1 MRKISSRSN
10 VIKKAQA
17 LTPTSAADI
26 VYAIA
31 GGDKS
36 GAMTGALS
44 DLVKKNPTEFSKA
57 FSTLNAA
64 EKSVVT
70 DRMSALG
77 FRPAGTTMPISYRPG
92 TSTLT
97 RAAPTVSAPPVS
109 GPTTLPSGTSP
120 VIPPT
125 NTPTT
130 MPPGTPTVR
139 PPIRPTTMPP
149 GTPPVRPPIGPTT
162 MPPGTP
168 PVRPPIGQGAAGAGR
183 AGAALRG
190 AGSAL
195 RGAGSAALRGGGAL
209 LSGAG
214 GAASTAVGAVGTA
227 LGVGTGT
234 AAAVVVG
241 IPLILATPFLME
253 KWFGSRDA
261 LVGETELE
269 KQFVSKAEELFEPI
283 WDHDVTVTFNPWAST
298 SWSDEKSGDLGEI
311 SGPEKNNIIMIIL
324 GAALSGNVKEVS
336 SEAILEQLRGT
347 GRASLEDMKN
357 DEDLMADINAASS
370 YFTALAK
377 DMADAIRIAQ
387 RNAPK
392 DSGQVAGPVA
402 QTGGGGSIP
411 TGTRGEALDYVGAS
425 KIMIENGFLDS
436 VQTDWTPE
444 FDAGFRG
451 FIDSATR
458 GADNI
463 PDSNLSSGQTWGEAA
478 DDLGFS
484 PDARGA
490 IVAVK
495 RLAKFIGKAP
505 TPSAIPDSSPAEP
518 KPKGE
523 APVVS
528 GKENILAQMVGILY
542 NERLVEGGGFLSYEK
557 KQTQSL
563 VDALGGAGPSGFPNT
578 AKKLMERNPQLASV
592 IPDELNMPVTKKTI
606 KGTQLLP
613 AFKMVQETI
622 HDIYEAANPGMI
634 NPGKNKATENVKKY
648 FGITA
653 GFYEN
658 RFVKS
663 AQENEIERASKIM
676 MEKGYLNSI
685 QSRWTP
691 AFDAAFREFIDAST
705 MYQNEKTKLMSGTPW
720 QKEYEK
726 FYGDATPNQA
736 GAVKMVVDFGKYA
749 PFKSSGMGMGGS
761 SKGIGGS
768 KNKGFGTSKVPSSDG
783 EIEKASRIMMEK
795 GYLDSIQTSWTP
807 TFDAAFREFVDAS
820 TMRLKEKTNLMSG
833 VPWQKEYEKFFG
845 DATPNQSGAVKMVV
859 DFGKFA
865 PYKKEAAFNSDRFV
879 KLAEERRERIRR
891 EIEANLTPAEK
902 AAMRRLRM
910 RGA

>member
-1 MRKISSRSN
+1 MRKISSRDSFGFRK
-10 VIKKAQA
+10 VA
-17 LTPTSAADI
+17 
-26 VYAIA
+26 YA
-31 GGDKS
+31 
-36 GAMTGALS
+36 
-44 DLVKKNPTEFSKA
+44 VTEFVNGFNMILRGGPRTASLIEA
-57 FSTLNAA
+57 MRAGIVSNPGNAA
-64 EKSVVT
+64 AALRSFGPT
-70 DRMSALG
+70 QIASLGRMIPGLSSLASTGSTAL
-77 FRPAGTTMPISYRPG
+77 AAG
-92 TSTLT
+92 TSTALSG
-97 RAAPTVSAPPVS
+97 AAAGTGAAS
-109 GPTTLPSGTSP
+109 GAA
-120 VIPPT
+120 
-125 NTPTT
+125 
-130 MPPGTPTVR
+130 
-139 PPIRPTTMPP
+139 
-149 GTPPVRPPIGPTT
+149 
-162 MPPGTP
+162 
-168 PVRPPIGQGAAGAGR
+168 GAAGAGSVVGGVTG
-183 AGAALRG
+183 AGAASG
-190 AGSAL
+190 AA
-195 RGAGSAALRGGGAL
+195 
-209 LSGAG
+209 AG
-214 GAASTAVGAVGTA
+214 GAGTTA

-261 LVGETELE
+261 LAGETELE

-451 FIDSATR
+451 FIDAATR

-663 AQENEIERASKIM
+663 AQENEIEIASKIM

-705 MYQNEKTKLMSGTPW
+705 KHLKEKTNLMSGTPW
-720 QKEYEK
+720 QKEYKK

-749 PFKSSGMGMGGS
+749 PFKSSGMGMGMGGS

-807 TFDAAFREFVDAS
+807 AFDAAFREFIDAS
-820 TMRLKEKTNLMSG
+820 TMYQNEKTNLMSG
-833 VPWQKEYEKFFG
+833 VPWQKEYKRFFG